1 MLSTK
6 ILFKKRLAIPNL
18 EKVFFFPQVV
28 LGIFVVML
36 TFTPQSTESVLKSV
50 FVLKIIIFW
59 QKISS
64 PFWFNWHRRG
74 VWLMR
79 EEKNKS
85 NATQSIPHRFH
96 LENLTFHE

>member
-18 EKVFFFPQVV
+18 EKSGVFFPQVV
-28 LGIFVVML
+28 LCIFVVTL
-36 TFTPQSTESVLKSV
+36 TFPPQSTESVGKSV

-64 PFWFNWHRRG
+64 PFWFNWYRQGPANEGR
-74 VWLMR
+74 
-79 EEKNKS
+79 NKQIKC
-85 NATQSIPHRFH
+85 NAKYTS
-96 LENLTFHE
+96 